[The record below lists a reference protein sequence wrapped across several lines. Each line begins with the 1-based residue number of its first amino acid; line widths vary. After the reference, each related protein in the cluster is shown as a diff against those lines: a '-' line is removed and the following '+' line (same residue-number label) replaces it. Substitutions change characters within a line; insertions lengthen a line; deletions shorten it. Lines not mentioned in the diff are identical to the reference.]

1 MVLIKKAP
9 ISLILI
15 VINFKMLKK
24 PSVSFEF
31 FPPQTDEGVIKLNE
45 TISNLSQFNPEFYSV
60 TFGAG
65 GSTKEKTYD
74 TVLKIKGHGHQAV
87 PHISCISS
95 SKEEIRELLK
105 KYQDKGINRLVA
117 LRGDHPSGVVDIVDF
132 SYANELVSFI
142 REETG
147 DFFNIE
153 VAAYPEFHPEA
164 LTAQDDINNFK
175 RKLDAGANGAIT
187 QFFFNVD
194 AYFKFIEECQ
204 RKNID
209 LPITPG
215 IMPIYNYKQLSRF
228 ASNCGAEI
236 PRWLR
241 MKLESFGDDL
251 DSLRDFGIEVISEL
265 CETLIQYRVPSLHFY
280 TLNKSKTVSRIIKNL
295 SLV

>member
-1 MVLIKKAP
+1 M
-9 ISLILI
+9 
-15 VINFKMLKK
+15 FKK
-24 PSVSFEF
+24 PTVSFEF

-45 TISNLSQFNPEFYSV
+45 TISNLSQFKPEFYSV

-74 TVLKIKGHGHQAV
+74 TVLKIKDHGYLAV

-105 KYQDKGINRLVA
+105 KYQDNGINRLVA

-132 SYANELVSFI
+132 SHANELVSFI

-164 LTAQDDINNFK
+164 LKAQDDIDNFK

-228 ASNCGAEI
+228 SSNCGAEI

-251 DSLRDFGIEVISEL
+251 DSLRDFGVEVISEL
-265 CETLIQYRVPSLHFY
+265 CETLIQYGVPSLHFY